1 MQPKVKRS
9 TLFVCSANQCRSP
22 MAEALFRH
30 LIETNADPFLEKWQI
45 ASAGC
50 WVYPS
55 MPATAKAITTVAGL
69 GAYLNDHASQ
79 LVSADLLSQYQL
91 ILCMENAHVDF
102 IKSQFPEIANKVF
115 LLSQMVGDDYEID
128 DPVGQSQEAYDRSAQ
143 IILSILQQGLERI
156 STLSST
162 QDA

>member
-30 LIETNADPFLEKWQI
+30 LIETNANLFPEKWHI

-50 WVYPS
+50 WAYPG

-69 GAYLNDHASQ
+69 GALLNDHASQ
-79 LVSADLLSQYQL
+79 LVSADLLSQYHL

-115 LLSQMVGDDYEID
+115 LLSQMVGEEYEID
-128 DPVGQSQEAYDRSAQ
+128 DPVGQSQKAYDRSAQ
-143 IILSILQQGLERI
+143 IILSILQHGLERI
-156 STLSST
+156 RSLSST
-162 QDA
+162 KNA